1 MFEDIL
7 TKTYYDNTISEWGVS
22 LLFIV
27 GAVVIGKI
35 AYWISSNTL
44 RRLVAKTDTKLDDI
58 ILDMIEEPIIFA
70 VTVAGIWYGL
80 GRLTLPEAA
89 WSWISAG
96 VQILLVL
103 AVTWLIVRLVD
114 SVFTFYLTPLADR
127 SENTLDD
134 QILPIVRK
142 GSKLIIWSLG
152 IVVALN
158 NAGYDVGAVL
168 AGLGIGGLALA
179 MAARDTVSNV
189 FGGFTIFTDR
199 PFAIHDRIRVNGF
212 DGTVEEIG
220 IRSTRVT
227 TLAGTLVTIPN
238 ATFSDTAVENV
249 SAEPS
254 RKVILKLGLTYDTSP
269 EGMEEGLEILRGI
282 VAGNDNL
289 EEKVLAAF
297 TEFGDFSMNL
307 LFIYYIKKDADILE
321 SQTQVNMEILRQ
333 FTAAGLEFAFPTQTL
348 YTIPQATTE

>member
-1 MFEDIL
+1 MPEDFL
-7 TKTYYDNTISEWGVS
+7 SKAYYGNTIQEWGTA
-22 LLFIV
+22 LLIII

-35 AYWISSNTL
+35 LYWICGNTL
-44 RRLVAKTDTKLDDI
+44 RRLTSKTETKLDDI
-58 ILDMIEEPIIFA
+58 LLDMMEEPIVFA
-70 VTVAGIWYGL
+70 ITVAGIWVGVNRLNLSDAARALFANGL
-80 GRLTLPEAA
+80 HM
-89 WSWISAG
+89 
-96 VQILLVL
+96 LLVL
-103 AVTWLIVRLVD
+103 SVTWLIVRLLD
-114 SVFTFYLTPLADR
+114 SLFTHYLSPLAEK

-142 GSKLIIWSLG
+142 SMKFAVWSIG

-179 MAARDTVSNV
+179 MAARDTVSNI

-199 PFAIHDRIRVNGF
+199 PFSLNDRIRINSY

-220 IRSTRVT
+220 LRSTRVR
-227 TLAGTLVTIPN
+227 TLAGTVVTIPN
-238 ATFSDTAVENV
+238 ATFSDTPVENV

-254 RKVILKLGLTYDTSP
+254 RKVVLKLGLTYDTDAA
-269 EGMEEGLEILRGI
+269 GMQQGIDILKQI
-282 VAGNDNL
+282 AAGNDGL

-307 LFIYYIKKDADILE
+307 LFIYYIKKDADILD
-321 SQTQVNMEILRQ
+321 SQTEVNVEILKR
-333 FTAAGLEFAFPTQTL
+333 FGEAKLDFAFPTQTL
-348 YTIPQATTE
+348 YTIPEAS